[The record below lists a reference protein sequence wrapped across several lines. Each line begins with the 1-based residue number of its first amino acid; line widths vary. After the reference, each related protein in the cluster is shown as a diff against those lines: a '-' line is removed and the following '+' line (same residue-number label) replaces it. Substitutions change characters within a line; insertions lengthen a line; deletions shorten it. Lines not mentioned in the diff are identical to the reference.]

1 MAANIWA
8 LIKLVPTFLTIF
20 EKIQDLYVNEQIKK
34 IDRVNVT
41 LNDEYHAVYKAI
53 LNAKTNEERSALSI
67 TLNRINNL

>member
-1 MAANIWA
+1 LAANIWA